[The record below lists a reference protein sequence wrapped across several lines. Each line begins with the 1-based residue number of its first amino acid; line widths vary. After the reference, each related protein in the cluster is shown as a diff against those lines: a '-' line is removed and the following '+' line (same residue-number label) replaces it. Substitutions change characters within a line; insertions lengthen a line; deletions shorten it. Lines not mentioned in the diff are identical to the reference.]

1 MTGPPGAGKTE
12 KTQKLAALWA
22 KEGRRT
28 IIFRPTHRQIEEDL
42 KRLRQL
48 GVRPAVWMGFEHK
61 CPRYQGGDELIV
73 RLYKEARL
81 PPEVLCQIC
90 DRASGCPYK
99 AQFKTSARVILAPV
113 DYLWTGYPEL
123 VRPDAIIID
132 EPGRWLWLPER
143 PDKLKEKGKTLDEL
157 IPEMEGWRSFVEK
170 HIAVWCRGPAAVRRA
185 LARSAAVSLKE
196 LLDAGASLDELVEE
210 GKRWILY
217 DIVKLTE
224 YEHLRRLYGRDQFY
238 ILPFQYPAL
247 DYVRAGYL
255 VIYVDAYHDE
265 ELTGYLLERYKK
277 EREAKAPP
285 LNVIPVK
292 APAPPP
298 GRIIRVRPFN
308 RPGWYPKESL
318 KNERTRERLAQ
329 RMIGLARRHKA
340 KKVGII
346 SYKDVVG
353 YLRDKLKQATGLDA
367 ECLHFFN
374 LKSSNA
380 MWGTDTG
387 FVVGTAVINVGEFEE
402 LARALLPH
410 KNLSPKAVKLP
421 GGGWRY
427 VNPYVEA
434 VRRYLEDYEQANAI
448 HRARPMVRPVTVYV
462 FGRIPD
468 CVLREEGLPVGE
480 LIAETIGRRGRPGL
494 YVRWVKKPR
503 AKFAA

>member
-1 MTGPPGAGKTE
+1 MTGPPGAGKTTG
-12 KTQKLAALWA
+12 TQDLVTLWA

-81 PPEVLCQIC
+81 PPEVLCRIC

-123 VRPDAIIID
+123 VRPDAIVID
-132 EPGRWLWLPER
+132 EPGRWLWLPED

-185 LARSAAVSLKE
+185 LARSTAVSLKE
-196 LLDAGASLDELVEE
+196 LLDAGASLNELVEE
-210 GKRWILY
+210 GKRWIPY

-277 EREAKAPP
+277 ERGQPP
-285 LNVIPVK
+285 ELNVIPVK

-340 KKVGII
+340 KKVGVIT
-346 SYKDVVG
+346 YKEFLGYFVNALKRALPGVDVVG
-353 YLRDKLKQATGLDA
+353 
-367 ECLHFFN
+367 LHFFN
-374 LKSSNA
+374 LRSSNA
-380 MWGTDTG
+380 LRDVGVL
-387 FVVGTAVINVGEFEE
+387 FVVGTAVVNLGELEG
-402 LARALLPH
+402 LIVPALLPH

-480 LIAETIGRRGRPGL
+480 LIAETIGQRGGL
-494 YVRWVKKPR
+494 YIRWVKKPGVS
-503 AKFAA
+503 